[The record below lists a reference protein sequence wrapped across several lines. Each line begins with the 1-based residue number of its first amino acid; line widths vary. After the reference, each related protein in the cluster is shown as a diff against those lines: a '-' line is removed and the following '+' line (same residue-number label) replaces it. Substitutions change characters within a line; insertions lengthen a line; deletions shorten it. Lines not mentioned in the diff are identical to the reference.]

1 MEFIYNIY
9 KIIYNYFFNKPDL
22 IEPAPP
28 EEPAYDDESFNAMS
42 IDTNDSFWG
51 LNPRHIE
58 QEIIIESTIWPYEG
72 VNEGD
77 TSAFSDSFINKSLN
91 D

>member
-1 MEFIYNIY
+1 
-9 KIIYNYFFNKPDL
+9 
-22 IEPAPP
+22 
-28 EEPAYDDESFNAMS
+28 MS

-51 LNPRHIE
+51 WPRHIE